1 MVAKFLL
8 LLKSSKFDDHKIL
21 SCIVLATV
29 DLVYNR
35 FLYKTPK
42 LFHKPFIQHF
52 VAIGYVHTYPILL
65 LFCRYICRCV
75 EKLLTIFH

>member
-8 LLKSSKFDDHKIL
+8 LLKFSKFADDRKI
-21 SCIVLATV
+21 I
-29 DLVYNR
+29 VYNR

-52 VAIGYVHTYPILL
+52 VATGYVHTPVYVSNFVTVL
-65 LFCRYICRCV
+65 
-75 EKLLTIFH
+75 